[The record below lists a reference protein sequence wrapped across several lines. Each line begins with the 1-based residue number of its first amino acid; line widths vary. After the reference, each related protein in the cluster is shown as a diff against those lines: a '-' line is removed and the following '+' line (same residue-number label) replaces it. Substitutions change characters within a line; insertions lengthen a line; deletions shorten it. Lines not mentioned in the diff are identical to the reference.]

1 MPNNFQNETFST
13 PLQELEVHSQE
24 TIRMEHRERS
34 GTGRA
39 AINSKGRSNSNE
51 SSDGVLTCK
60 KVRYI
65 FHYTQHST
73 DCSTLN
79 CAVVTMESLES
90 ERQWAVPPDFQNKNQ
105 SIPSSKILT
114 SGNLQ
119 LEQQGP
125 ENRSP
130 KQFERQDSGDES
142 VNELDLAEEE
152 LSNSQWHLNR
162 VENEGKSFC
171 K

>member
-1 MPNNFQNETFST
+1 ML
-13 PLQELEVHSQE
+13 PLTVEEEV
-24 TIRMEHRERS
+24 IPMKVPMEF
-34 GTGRA
+34 
-39 AINSKGRSNSNE
+39 
-51 SSDGVLTCK
+51 VLICK

-73 DCSTLN
+73 DFSTWN
-79 CAVVTMESLES
+79 SAVVTMESLDS
-90 ERQWAVPPDFQNKNQ
+90 ERQWAVSPDFQNK
-105 SIPSSKILT
+105 SSKIRA
-114 SGNLQ
+114 SCNLQ

-130 KQFERQDSGDES
+130 NQFEQQDSGDES
-142 VNELDLAEEE
+142 TNELDLAEEE
-152 LSNSQWHLNR
+152 ESNSQWHLSR

>member
-1 MPNNFQNETFST
+1 MET
-13 PLQELEVHSQE
+13 
-24 TIRMEHRERS
+24 
-34 GTGRA
+34 
-39 AINSKGRSNSNE
+39 
-51 SSDGVLTCK
+51 
-60 KVRYI
+60 
-65 FHYTQHST
+65 
-73 DCSTLN
+73 
-79 CAVVTMESLES
+79 LES
-90 ERQWAVPPDFQNKNQ
+90 ERQWAVPSDFQNK
-105 SIPSSKILT
+105 SLKIRT
-114 SGNLQ
+114 SGNLR

>member
-1 MPNNFQNETFST
+1 MEPVVL
-13 PLQELEVHSQE
+13 PLTVEEEVIPM
-24 TIRMEHRERS
+24 TVPMEFVR
-34 GTGRA
+34 
-39 AINSKGRSNSNE
+39 I
-51 SSDGVLTCK
+51 CK

-65 FHYTQHST
+65 FYYTQHST
-73 DCSTLN
+73 DFNTSN
-79 CAVVTMESLES
+79 CAVVTMETLES
-90 ERQWAVPPDFQNKNQ
+90 ERQWAVPPDFQNK
-105 SIPSSKILT
+105 SLEIRT
-114 SGNLQ
+114 SGNLR